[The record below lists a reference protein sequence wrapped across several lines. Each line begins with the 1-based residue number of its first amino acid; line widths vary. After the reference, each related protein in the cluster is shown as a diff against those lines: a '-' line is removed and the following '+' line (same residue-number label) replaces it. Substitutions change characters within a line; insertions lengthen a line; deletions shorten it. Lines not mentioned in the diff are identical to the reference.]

1 MVGGQEHWG
10 TAGTVHGQGQGRGNG
25 TVTSG
30 MVASG
35 ADTEDD
41 CRATDMPL
49 DRRLARGVRT
59 RRDIADALIDLIN
72 RGNPHPSTRLVAARA
87 GVSLRTVYHHF
98 GDVDILFHSAVR
110 LHLSRHQS
118 LVADIAPRGPTEART
133 RAVCHQRRQLF
144 EAIGPV
150 LLVAH
155 ARAQRSPGL
164 HEVLVR
170 HRSLLRQQLAFTLG
184 PEIAARGSEASVV
197 LEALEMATG
206 WQSWNALRFE
216 AARSASSAEQ
226 FMAFAAIRILV

>member
-1 MVGGQEHWG
+1 M
-10 TAGTVHGQGQGRGNG
+10 
-25 TVTSG
+25 TSG

-35 ADTEDD
+35 ADTGDD
-41 CRATDMPL
+41 PEATDLPV

-59 RRDIADALIDLIN
+59 RRDIVDALIDLIN

-87 GVSLRTVYHHF
+87 GVSPRTVYHHF
-98 GDVDILFHSAVR
+98 GDVEILFRSATR

-118 LVADIAPRGPTEART
+118 SLVADIPPQGPTEARI

-144 EAIGPV
+144 EEIGPV
-150 LLVAH
+150 LRVAH

-164 HEVLVR
+164 HEVLVGY
-170 HRSLLRQQLAFTLG
+170 RSRLRQQLAFTLG
-184 PEIAARGSEASVV
+184 PEIAARGAEASVV
-197 LEALEMATG
+197 LEALEVATG

-226 FMAFAAIRILV
+226 FMAFAVVRILA